1 MYRFV
6 IMQHHL
12 KNCDLWFGK
21 HTLLSFA
28 IKDSAAQHAISHSAC
43 ICRLRKQDSLG
54 YSCLGDFVKW
64 IFLLTPEPR
73 MTLHH
78 AGTLEFHTTHPCR
91 YYIIWSQNIS
101 GICCRINS
109 GPYFAMSTW
118 RRVSSYT
125 QHSPSAWCR
134 ASSCIWV
141 CSDPAAHHAP
151 VMWHVNKLGLDQLPS
166 ISIIHI

>member
-21 HTLLSFA
+21 HLLLSSA
-28 IKDSAAQHAISHSAC
+28 VKHSAAQRAISHSAC
-43 ICRLRKQDSLG
+43 GGMYCICRPREQDSLG

-78 AGTLEFHTTHPCR
+78 AGTLEFQTTHPCR
-91 YYIIWSQNIS
+91 YYII
-101 GICCRINS
+101 
-109 GPYFAMSTW
+109 
-118 RRVSSYT
+118 
-125 QHSPSAWCR
+125 
-134 ASSCIWV
+134 
-141 CSDPAAHHAP
+141 
-151 VMWHVNKLGLDQLPS
+151 
-166 ISIIHI
+166 